1 MQIAALGGD
10 IERVLQ
16 FAHGEKTPWI
26 LTALFWVTACTGY
39 LKNIIGWSD

>member
-16 FAHGEKTPWI
+16 FAHGKTPWVFTSFLENRI
-26 LTALFWVTACTGY
+26 RY
-39 LKNIIGWSD
+39 QE